1 MGMRSQKR
9 PMTPSAAAKRRRA
22 HELTISFLFV
32 LLRDCQSAQV
42 DACRV
47 DTPLSPQMAWG
58 HTTKANAKAPF
69 MNCNG
74 CFMVEPKLFSKEVD
88 ILLQA
93 IP

>member
-1 MGMRSQKR
+1 MGGELSRLSLIFCEAWFMQVSRKR
-9 PMTPSAAAKRRRA
+9 A
-22 HELTISFLFV
+22 ECI
-32 LLRDCQSAQV
+32 Q
-42 DACRV
+42 
-47 DTPLSPQMAWG
+47 
-58 HTTKANAKAPF
+58 TKANAKAPF